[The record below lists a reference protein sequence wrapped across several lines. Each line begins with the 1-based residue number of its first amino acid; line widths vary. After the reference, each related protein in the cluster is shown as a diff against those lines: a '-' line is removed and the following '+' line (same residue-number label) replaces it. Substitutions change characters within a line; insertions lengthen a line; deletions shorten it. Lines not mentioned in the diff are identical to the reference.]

1 MTLTGILPV
10 RHTAVMFQGS
20 LLAVLLPIF
29 SNKSDLDPLTGV
41 FGSDRERE
49 RVYVSAVLYVRYVL
63 TVLYV
68 LFVLTVLYVL
78 FVLRVFCVFFKQGV
92 R

>member
-10 RHTAVMFQGS
+10 RHITAMFQGS

-41 FGSDRERE
+41 FGSQERRGEE
-49 RVYVSAVLYVRYVL
+49 RRGRIIAVES
-63 TVLYV
+63 
-68 LFVLTVLYVL
+68 
-78 FVLRVFCVFFKQGV
+78 
-92 R
+92 